1 MGSIHLQV
9 WVCLKTPQNSQFPE
23 VRPFFI
29 GRISLRILSYI
40 LVRTT
45 SHARVS
51 DVADKQTNRR
61 HKDIHLWSN
70 TLHWLHGCMRLSSG
84 RAWSVFSSA
93 VFASFKLHE
102 GSTQR
107 VNINEQTQKRTS
119 IQIHGW
125 QPIPKWYG
133 AWFWTTPGRKKHQN
147 SSSFFACH
155 PSLDLNICPKSR
167 HGCRPFF
174 VKPPHKESKL
184 WSDASVSVSQANK
197 IFFVVLNLSQGR
209 ESWVDLVDTSFT
221 QCKYDSPKMTRN
233 TWKNHCSTMSPYMFN
248 DLVWTKYVVHLQ
260 LEWRMCRIFTV
271 HITPCHC
278 ELSQW

>member
-51 DVADKQTNRR
+51 DVADEQTNRR

-107 VNINEQTQKRTS
+107 VNINEQTPKKTINPNPWWATYPKVIWSMILNNSRQKKTPKF
-119 IQIHGW
+119 IQFFRM
-125 QPIPKWYG
+125 P
-133 AWFWTTPGRKKHQN
+133 
-147 SSSFFACH
+147 SF
-155 PSLDLNICPKSR
+155 LR
-167 HGCRPFF
+167 
-174 VKPPHKESKL
+174 
-184 WSDASVSVSQANK
+184 SQH
-197 IFFVVLNLSQGR
+197 LSQKPAWL
-209 ESWVDLVDTSFT
+209 SA
-221 QCKYDSPKMTRN
+221 
-233 TWKNHCSTMSPYMFN
+233 
-248 DLVWTKYVVHLQ
+248 
-260 LEWRMCRIFTV
+260 IFGQA
-271 HITPCHC
+271 TPQG
-278 ELSQW
+278 E